1 MNGSPEHGDAPA
13 ASSTSSAAPSPE
25 TATPP
30 SPAVPPAAATPA
42 PAAPASPSAP
52 AAPAAGA
59 LAGAAPAAQS
69 PSGSAP
75 TAQASADA
83 TLAGQSPSGTAPAG
97 QSPAGSAPAG
107 QWPAGAAPAAQA
119 QVPPPP
125 PVSGP
130 PYPPPAGQP
139 VPPGMQG
146 AMPRLQRK
154 SPFLAGLLSLMPGI
168 GQIYVGYY
176 ALGFIHIAVF
186 AMTIALLASGPYPFA
201 SPFSP
206 IRLFYPA
213 LSIFLGF
220 FVIYNIVDAVQR
232 ATLYNLAIDGVQ
244 GIKLPDMNASL
255 PKIRVSEGG
264 GVALIAFGLLL
275 LSNTLF
281 GLPLYWLAS
290 WWPMGLVVLGV
301 YLVVKARQER

>member
-25 TATPP
+25 SATPP

-42 PAAPASPSAP
+42 PAAPASPSAS
-52 AAPAAGA
+52 AAPAARASAGGTPAAGA
-59 LAGAAPAAQS
+59 PSGAAPAVQSPAGAAPAAQS
-69 PSGSAP
+69 P
-75 TAQASADA
+75 
-83 TLAGQSPSGTAPAG
+83 AGAAPAA
-97 QSPAGSAPAG
+97 QS
-107 QWPAGAAPAAQA
+107 PAGAAPAAQA
-119 QVPPPP
+119 HVPPPP
-125 PVSGP
+125 PP
-130 PYPPPAGQP
+130 PPAAAPYPPPAGQP

-176 ALGFIHIAVF
+176 AIGFIHIAVF
-186 AMTIALLASGPYPFA
+186 AMTIALLASGPHQFG

-206 IRLFYPA
+206 VRLFYPA

>member
-13 ASSTSSAAPSPE
+13 ASSTPSAARSPE
-25 TATPP
+25 TATSP

-52 AAPAAGA
+52 AAPAPGA
-59 LAGAAPAAQS
+59 SAGAAPAAGA
-69 PSGSAP
+69 PSGA
-75 TAQASADA
+75 
-83 TLAGQSPSGTAPAG
+83 APAG
-97 QSPAGSAPAG
+97 QSPLGSAPAA
-107 QWPAGAAPAAQA
+107 QSPAGAAPAAQA
-119 QVPPPP
+119 HVPPPP
-125 PVSGP
+125 PPPASAA

-139 VPPGMQG
+139 VPAGMQG

-186 AMTIALLASGPYPFA
+186 AMTIALLASGPYQFA

-244 GIKLPDMNASL
+244 GIKLPDMNASM